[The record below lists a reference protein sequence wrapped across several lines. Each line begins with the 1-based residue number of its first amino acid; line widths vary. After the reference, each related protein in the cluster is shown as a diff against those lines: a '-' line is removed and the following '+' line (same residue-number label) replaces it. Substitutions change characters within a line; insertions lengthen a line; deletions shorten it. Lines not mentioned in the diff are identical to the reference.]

1 MTTLLILAGLTG
13 LLLITLWLRRSN
25 DAPVRTTPAQRSP
38 RWQKRN
44 ARNRLV
50 AWLRNLDQAN
60 TRTLS
65 PESLAELKAWVIELS
80 PDELR
85 DWERTT
91 NAFCKA
97 ANIEL
102 NWLWGNELERD
113 PDLRNAIGD
122 VVLGYTLSYYRA
134 RRTAPSLAAVK
145 ALRFWRSAPFRGKRR
160 RFGDELHA
168 HLVQQGL
175 ITVPGELFLASNRR
189 RRQEAV
195 NSMKRLDDE
204 QRLALRAAV
213 TQMLSG
219 VDTAPSIPTTQDKAS
234 YVHKLPPIDARVA

>member
-1 MTTLLILAGLTG
+1 MTTLPILAGLTI
-13 LLLITLWLRRSN
+13 LILIILWLRRSS
-25 DAPVRTTPAQRSP
+25 DTPVRIAPTQRSP

-50 AWLRNLDQAN
+50 AWLRNLDQA
-60 TRTLS
+60 TAGQIS
-65 PESLAELKAWVIELS
+65 PEALAELKTWAVELS

-85 DWERTT
+85 DWERAT

-102 NWLWGNELERD
+102 NWLWGRELERD

-204 QRLALRAAV
+204 QRLALRVAV
-213 TQMLSG
+213 TQMLAG
-219 VDTAPSIPTTQDKAS
+219 VDAAPSTPTTQDKAT
-234 YVHKLPPIDARVA
+234 YVHKLPPVDARVA

>member
-1 MTTLLILAGLTG
+1 MNTLLILAGLIIP
-13 LLLITLWLRRSN
+13 LLLILWLRRSS
-25 DAPVRTTPAQRSP
+25 DAPTRITPTQRSP

-50 AWLRNLDQAN
+50 TWLRNLDQAN
-60 TRTLS
+60 AGTLS
-65 PESLAELKAWVIELS
+65 PGTLAELKTWAIELS

-85 DWERTT
+85 DWERATH
-91 NAFCKA
+91 AFCKA

-102 NWLWGNELERD
+102 NWLWGRELDRD
-113 PDLRNAIGD
+113 PDLRDAIGE

-134 RRTAPSLAAVK
+134 RRTAPNLAAVK

-189 RRQEAV
+189 RRQEAI
-195 NSMKRLDDE
+195 NAMKRLDDE
-204 QRLALRAAV
+204 QRLALRTAV

-219 VDTAPSIPTTQDKAS
+219 VDAAPSTPTTQDKAT
-234 YVHKLPPIDARVA
+234 YVHKLSPIDARVA